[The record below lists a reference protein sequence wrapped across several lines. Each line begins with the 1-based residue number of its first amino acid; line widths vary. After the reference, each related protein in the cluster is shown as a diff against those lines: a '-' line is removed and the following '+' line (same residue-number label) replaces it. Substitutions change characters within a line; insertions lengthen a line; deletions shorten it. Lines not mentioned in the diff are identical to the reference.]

1 MSALLNFLDHDSITQ
16 DILLHP
22 AWHGEM
28 RGLDAEK
35 RLRGKKTPYLY
46 LLRAGET
53 TSENVTDYYVT
64 FISRDLSVRHQAFI
78 ITTTGEGWYFEN
90 GGNGGPYQSGS
101 IEDVLHLIMH
111 CGKGECVPLPM
122 IG

>member
-1 MSALLNFLDHDSITQ
+1 MSALLNFLDPNSITQ
-16 DILLHP
+16 DIMLHP

-28 RGLDAEK
+28 RGLQAEK

-53 TSENVTDYYVT
+53 TSENETDYYVT
-64 FISRDLSVRHQAFI
+64 FVLPDLSIKHQAFI
-78 ITTTGEGWYFEN
+78 ITTTPEGWYFEN
-90 GGNGGPYQSGS
+90 GNVGGPYQRES
-101 IEDVLHLIMH
+101 IEDVLHLMMH
-111 CGKGECVPLPM
+111 CRKGECVPLPK

>member
-1 MSALLNFLDHDSITQ
+1 MSALLNLLDTCSITQ

-28 RGLDAEK
+28 RGLFAEK

-53 TSENVTDYYVT
+53 TSENETDYYVT
-64 FISRDLSVRHQAFI
+64 FVHADLSVRHQAFV
-78 ITTTGEGWYFEN
+78 ITIKPEGWYWEN
-90 GGNGGPYQSGS
+90 SGSSGPYQRES

-111 CGKGECVPLPM
+111 CRKGECVPLPR